1 MVIMFRKISLV
12 ILPVL
17 LLVTACG
24 GSASNGRLQVVTAIY
39 PLAFLAEAVVGDL
52 ADVSTLVPPGVE
64 PHDYEL
70 TPSQVA
76 SLRTA
81 TLAVYQAG
89 VSAAIDQA
97 FAQAFAPVLET
108 GALVPRLAATG
119 DGHDDSGDDDHG
131 HGYGDDPHTW
141 LDPGNMR
148 VFAEAVGEAVA
159 SASPEHAEAYRAN
172 AAALDARLGALDEA
186 YRAGLVGC
194 ERTAFLTTHAAFGY
208 LAGAY
213 GLRQLSIAG
222 VTPDDEPSP
231 ARLAE
236 LARQAR
242 AEGLTTV
249 FFEVLV
255 SPDYANTLAADLG
268 LRVDVL
274 DPIEAITAESRG
286 GDYVGVMES
295 NLAALRTANGC
306 P

>member
-1 MVIMFRKISLV
+1 
-12 ILPVL
+12 
-17 LLVTACG
+17 
-24 GSASNGRLQVVTAIY
+24 
-39 PLAFLAEAVVGDL
+39 
-52 ADVSTLVPPGVE
+52 
-64 PHDYEL
+64 
-70 TPSQVA
+70 
-76 SLRTA
+76 
-81 TLAVYQAG
+81 
-89 VSAAIDQA
+89 
-97 FAQAFAPVLET
+97 
-108 GALVPRLAATG
+108 
-119 DGHDDSGDDDHG
+119 
-131 HGYGDDPHTW
+131 
-141 LDPGNMR
+141 MR
-148 VFAEAVGEAVA
+148 VFAGAVGEAVA